1 MDDPFSGD
9 ARSHR
14 TWRDLPPTPPVGPPP
29 PAAPAAPAPGPLPV
43 AAAPASTLPPA
54 GTGRSRRV
62 ALALGGVALLVGGIA
77 LGGFGASAAG
87 GQLIATLAPGGSEE
101 SPDAGAPGTTPGPG
115 ATEAPSGS
123 AEPLTETAE
132 RLLPSVVQVET
143 SVGLGSGFVAAEG
156 GWVLTASHVVGG
168 ADDATLRLS
177 DGSTVTAAVVA
188 RDATI
193 DTAVLRADRSDL
205 PAAAIG
211 DSDTVRVGQ
220 TAIAIGSPL
229 GFSQSVTTG
238 IVSALDRTLDS
249 PIGTLTGLIQT
260 DASINSGN
268 SGGPLADKDG
278 RVVGINTA
286 IASLSGGSDGIGFA
300 IPINDAMAMLARVMA
315 GDWTAEDDLPAEVG
329 GGLDDLFG
337 PGAGGLD
344 DLFGPGSGLEDLFG
358 ELFGGGLDDLF
369 APDGLPTDPFLEPQ
383 DPGGSTD
390 DPMQDL
396 MDQLL
401 RDLLDQFLEGALGGD
416 GTTGALGAPT
426 TEVTA

>member
-1 MDDPFSGD
+1 
-9 ARSHR
+9 
-14 TWRDLPPTPPVGPPP
+14 
-29 PAAPAAPAPGPLPV
+29 V
-43 AAAPASTLPPA
+43 AAAPASTPPPA
-54 GTGRSRRV
+54 GIGRSRRV

-211 DSDTVRVGQ
+211 DSDAVRVGQ

-300 IPINDAMAMLARVMA
+300 IPINDAMAMLDRVMA

-329 GGLDDLFG
+329 G
-337 PGAGGLD
+337 GGLD

-358 ELFGGGLDDLF
+358 ELFGGSGGLDDLF
-369 APDGLPTDPFLEPQ
+369 GPDGLPTDPFLEPQ

-401 RDLLDQFLEGALGGD
+401 QDLLDQLLEGALGGG
-416 GTTGALGAPT
+416 GTTGALDAPT

>member
-1 MDDPFSGD
+1 
-9 ARSHR
+9 
-14 TWRDLPPTPPVGPPP
+14 
-29 PAAPAAPAPGPLPV
+29 V
-43 AAAPASTLPPA
+43 AAAPASTPPPA
-54 GTGRSRRV
+54 GIGRSRRV

-101 SPDAGAPGTTPGPG
+101 SPDAGAPATTPGPG

-211 DSDTVRVGQ
+211 DSDAVRVGQ

-300 IPINDAMAMLARVMA
+300 IPINDAMAMLDRVMA

-329 GGLDDLFG
+329 G
-337 PGAGGLD
+337 GGLD

-358 ELFGGGLDDLF
+358 ELFGGSGGLDDLF
-369 APDGLPTDPFLEPQ
+369 GPDGLPTDPFLEPQ

-401 RDLLDQFLEGALGGD
+401 QDLLDQLLEGALGGG
-416 GTTGALGAPT
+416 GTTGALDAPT